1 MLELGNSLIATIIA
15 VLYLV
20 LKRVI
25 NKAMAVDPKD
35 RYQSAEEIR
44 RALEAVSVAMD
55 WEESTLLNGK
65 KWSGNDGKRDLEV
78 TRTKMTDGQW
88 ELQVRKAG
96 IGKLLRKD
104 NSMCKTGM
112 NEKKAMRE
120 TYRVLQKFV
129 SGKA

>member
-1 MLELGNSLIATIIA
+1 
-15 VLYLV
+15 
-20 LKRVI
+20 
-25 NKAMAVDPKD
+25 MAVDPKD